1 MFTAYLQNGYL
12 LFLPGLVPT
21 CTLVILTVTKETF
34 GESYIILVVPKF

>member
-12 LFLPGLVPT
+12 LFLLGLVPT
-21 CTLVILTVTKETF
+21 CTLVILTVAKETF